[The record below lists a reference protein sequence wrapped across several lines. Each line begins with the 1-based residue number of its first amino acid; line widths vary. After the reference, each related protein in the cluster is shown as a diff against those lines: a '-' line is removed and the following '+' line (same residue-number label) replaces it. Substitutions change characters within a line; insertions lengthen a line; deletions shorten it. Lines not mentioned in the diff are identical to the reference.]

1 MRIAACCLTVVALM
15 SVTPLDLANEPA
27 FSLDLST
34 GAPCESLSAVTLA
47 GGRVTSASLVA
58 AGAFTPPGAAGRA
71 GTSSPYSTLPE
82 FCRVAATL
90 TPTSDSDIK
99 IEVWLPRSN
108 WNGKFQAV
116 GNGGWAG
123 TISYGAMASAVA
135 GGYATASTDTG
146 HSTPGAAFAM
156 NHPEKLVDYG
166 HRAVHE
172 MTVQAKALITA
183 FYGDAPKLAVWN
195 GCSTGGRQG
204 VIEASMYPADY
215 DAVIAGATPVM
226 TPRLHGVRLQFNRM
240 VHRTSDSYIPPEK
253 YPAIHEAALQACDAL
268 DGVKD
273 GVIDSPNHCA
283 FDPKVLACSGADS
296 ATCLTP
302 AQVETARAMYA
313 PVKDPKTGATLSFPM
328 LHPGSELS
336 WATLA
341 GPQPYA
347 IALEAF
353 RYVVFND
360 PAWDPA
366 SLNPSTDIP
375 KLEQQATG
383 LKPPTAD
390 LKPFFS
396 RGGKLLMY
404 HGWSDQQVA
413 PLNSI
418 NYYDD
423 VLKASG
429 TNAAGK
435 SIALY
440 LVPGMGHCQGGP
452 GTDSFDKVAAAEE
465 WVRTGSAPAQI
476 LASHRTSGTTDR
488 TRPLCQYPL
497 VAKYKGSGSTDD
509 ASSFAC
515 APNK

>member
-1 MRIAACCLTVVALM
+1 MRIATCCLTVVALM
-15 SVTPLDLANEPA
+15 SHT
-27 FSLDLST
+27 SLEVASGSPPIVKMSA
-34 GAPCESLSAVTLA
+34 GAPCDSLTTVALT
-47 GGRVTSASLVA
+47 GGHVTSASLVG
-58 AGAFTPPGAAGRA
+58 AGAFAPPGAAGRGGA
-71 GTSSPYSTLPE
+71 SSPYAALPE

-99 IEVWLPRSN
+99 IEIWLPQSN

-123 TISYGAMASAVA
+123 SISYGAMASALA

-146 HSTPGAAFAM
+146 HATAGASFAM
-156 NHPEKLVDYG
+156 NHPEKLVDYA

-172 MTVQAKALITA
+172 MTVQAKAIVAA
-183 FYGDAPKLAVWN
+183 FYGGTPKLSLWN

-215 DAVIAGATPVM
+215 DAIIAGATPVT
-226 TPRLHGVRLQFNRM
+226 TPRLHGVRLEFNRM
-240 VHRTSDSYIPPEK
+240 VHRTTDSYIPPEK

-273 GVIDSPNHCA
+273 GVIDSPNRCT

-296 ATCLTP
+296 PACLTA

-313 PVKDPKTGATLSFPM
+313 PVKEPKTGATLSFPM
-328 LHPGSELS
+328 LHPGSELG

-341 GPQPYA
+341 GPQPYG

-366 SLNPSTDIP
+366 SFNPSSDISR
-375 KLEQQATG
+375 LEHRASG
-383 LKPPTAD
+383 LSPPSPN

-396 RGGKLLMY
+396 RGGKLLLY

-418 NYYDD
+418 TYFDD

-429 TNAAGK
+429 KSAAGK

-476 LASHRTSGTTDR
+476 IASHRTSGTTDR

-497 VAKYKGSGSTDD
+497 VAKYKGSGNTDD
-509 ASSFAC
+509 ASNFAC
-515 APNK
+515 AQR